1 MMDNSTKC
9 VLMIGA
15 FLFFLVYILPNLNK
29 NTFVN
34 SEEPQDAT
42 KPYGESIPSSMK
54 QNRETL
60 VKSGKD
66 KGKINPKGFYISNCT
81 PFDDKSFNSQFAGF
95 EPNSKGGYDLNG
107 YSILNNKNN
116 NKNNNNNN
124 NNNNKSLFNLFS
136 KEGYENS
143 PEEFASVNYNGG
155 DGSHTHGGDGSH
167 THGGA
172 PTEESA
178 GEGYVK
184 MIYTNWCGYSKKA
197 IPDFEKLINE
207 MNGNVI
213 NNHQVIVEMV
223 DAETEEG
230 KRQAK
235 EYGAKGFPT
244 HIIVKNGEVIKMK
257 SRDLEGMKSEIQGYL

>member
-124 NNNNKSLFNLFS
+124 NNNNKIEDSPRMIDNSIKKTRCCGGLILGEDFHETDTDIPTKIRRCLIK
-136 KEGYENS
+136 KEWNTPCTSEENNNCCGTDKCVSNNSGGHCENKDGYHYY
-143 PEEFASVNYNGG
+143 YN
-155 DGSHTHGGDGSH
+155 
-167 THGGA
+167 
-172 PTEESA
+172 
-178 GEGYVK
+178 
-184 MIYTNWCGYSKKA
+184 
-197 IPDFEKLINE
+197 
-207 MNGNVI
+207 
-213 NNHQVIVEMV
+213 
-223 DAETEEG
+223 EEG
-230 KRQAK
+230 ERIYEEDYIDNVVNK
-235 EYGAKGFPT
+235 
-244 HIIVKNGEVIKMK
+244 IDDLLIK
-257 SRDLEGMKSEIQGYL
+257 